1 MSSLPPPAS
10 SQQKVDLAQWD
21 ANALPAVYERS
32 EQPPLTDDEVRRL
45 SASGFPP
52 DQVVRMIGERQCACD
67 ASVEGLIRL
76 RVAGVDPQIIS
87 AVSLH
92 ALPPNKA
99 LNLEMTLDFSGNGS
113 RARNAYLYVF
123 VDDGDQ
129 TRVMSANIDDLLRR
143 PNAHE
148 TTVDNSD
155 FLISRTVRR
164 IVLPGQV
171 PLKTYGRHTL
181 VVASSASPN
190 LNHPSQ
196 LKAADRSAAQVYLLD
211 YPRASLQSTCRLTAG
226 YRRDAMIAD
235 RWRFLGSRFEC
246 EWN

>member
-1 MSSLPPPAS
+1 MSASFLLVVLLAQAPATPPVLPSPPPPTSTAPPPAAAAPPPVDASPPPAATAPPQGPPPSAAVVSSLPPPAS

-52 DQVVRMIGERQCACD
+52 EQVVRMIGERQCACD
-67 ASVEGLIRL
+67 ASVEWLIRL

-123 VDDGDQ
+123 
-129 TRVMSANIDDLLRR
+129 
-143 PNAHE
+143 
-148 TTVDNSD
+148 
-155 FLISRTVRR
+155 
-164 IVLPGQV
+164 
-171 PLKTYGRHTL
+171 
-181 VVASSASPN
+181 
-190 LNHPSQ
+190 
-196 LKAADRSAAQVYLLD
+196 
-211 YPRASLQSTCRLTAG
+211 
-226 YRRDAMIAD
+226 
-235 RWRFLGSRFEC
+235 
-246 EWN
+246 